1 MKKLLLLLTMF
12 STVTLF
18 AETLTL
24 GQAINMAGKQRM
36 LSQRM
41 AKDKIYRTMNQLKDE
56 VDKELNSSIV
66 LFDQNLKLLFAYA
79 PTKEIRYKLEIVEL
93 MWADYKKNLLEKSRI
108 STSNIFNTNT
118 SMLTSCDNVVKE
130 LIAYSETLP
139 KTANSNV
146 YDTTVLST
154 TIANSGKLRYLT
166 QRLTLYYSSTYYKVN
181 KDGTAEIK
189 EAIDMFEKTLA
200 SVNVTVVNNSD
211 TEEKIAEIYRIW
223 GNLKSNMYKNNVITI
238 SRDQD
243 SMDPVDVYKKANEIL
258 NNADQLTNLYSMMNM
273 RK

>member
-12 STVTLF
+12 STVSLF

-41 AKDKIYRTMNQLKDE
+41 AKDKIYKTMNKLNDE
-56 VDKELNSSIV
+56 VDKELNSSIT
-66 LFDQNLKLLFAYA
+66 LFEQNLKLLFAYA
-79 PTKEIRYKLEIVEL
+79 PTKEIKYKLEIVDL
-93 MWADYKKNLLEKSRI
+93 MWKEYKKNLLERSRAA
-108 STSNIFNTNT
+108 TSYVFSNNT

-130 LIAYSETLP
+130 LITYSESIP
-139 KTANSNV
+139 KTPTSKI
-146 YDTTVLST
+146 YDTSVLSI

-200 SVNVTVVNNSD
+200 SVHVTVVNNSD
-211 TEEKIAEIYRIW
+211 TEEKISEIYRIW
-223 GNLKSNMYKNNVITI
+223 GNLKSNMYKNNEITI
-238 SRDQD
+238 SRDND

-273 RK
+273 HK